1 MARGV
6 RIAERDGGTPL
17 GSVGGLR
24 AADRIGAG
32 DVDATGEAHG
42 ATVVAAT
49 IRGDLGV
56 VAEEGGRPIGVAWA
70 LYLPTD
76 DSGYGFVD
84 EATPE
89 ISLWVA
95 VDFRGRGIS
104 RELLRS
110 ALVALAEAGAQR
122 VALSCEAGNGRALA
136 LYRSEG
142 FVAVL
147 GREKDGVMLKDLA
160 SARRSADSEVAG
172 DP

>member
-1 MARGV
+1 MGFESLSAT
-6 RIAERDGGTPL
+6 GGTPL
-17 GSVGGLR
+17 GSGGGLR